1 LLLHG
6 ALSPTACWP
15 IGSSLMC
22 YLAATPSRPLRVS
35 IANKKG
41 ESVKF
46 LCTVIALERPL
57 QRLVTL
63 ALPAPGSGMMQN

>member
-1 LLLHG
+1 
-6 ALSPTACWP
+6 
-15 IGSSLMC
+15 MC